1 MKTMFI
7 AAVALAFAGPVAA
20 QTAAQPHAHQGHGQH
35 QAQPAA
41 VAPHTE
47 HAAHAQHVGHGQAG
61 GDHSQHANCCGEA
74 DGKPA
79 MECCKGAQAAERP
92 CCAKHSK
99 ANQGGATAPN
109 R

>member
-1 MKTMFI
+1 
-7 AAVALAFAGPVAA
+7 
-20 QTAAQPHAHQGHGQH
+20 
-35 QAQPAA
+35 
-41 VAPHTE
+41 
-47 HAAHAQHVGHGQAG
+47 VGHGQAG